1 VTQHDPRGNTP
12 KRAGQGGKAAPT
24 RSRTALT
31 RSRTGVAGGTRT
43 SLPGRRPELD
53 AQTAIEGLTNARTR
67 IVGTRTGFAADAV
80 VALVRVLSTLR
91 GGIARVF
98 RAVSTVVTPL
108 GWTVL
113 AVAPLCFLAG
123 YGLGWTELVIV
134 AWTLTA
140 LLVAAAVY
148 LLGRTPLRVDLDLPR
163 TRVVVGQPATAR
175 IRVRNPASRRSFGMA
190 VEVPVDAGLAA
201 LTVPGIPAGGAHE
214 AEFGVPTA
222 KRGVLS
228 LGPARTVRA
237 DPIGMVRRELD
248 LTDTNELFVHPRTVA
263 IPSASLGVVRDLEG
277 TPTRDLTSS
286 DVSFHSL
293 REYVPGDE
301 RRHIHWRSTAKTGTY
316 MVRQFEETRRS
327 HLVVGLSLAS
337 ADYATDDEFELAV
350 SVAASLGVRAL
361 RDGRSLSLVVGES
374 TPAFAKRKVF
384 EVRHLSILSRSR
396 MLDDFAG
403 LVREESSLH
412 IPDVARVTAAKVPS
426 ISVVMLVCGSVPTPA
441 QLRSASSQFPLGVEV
456 TAIVCDPASVPGY
469 RRLAG
474 LTVFTIGYLEDL
486 QKALARSAAA

>member
-1 VTQHDPRGNTP
+1 VTSSDSRRRLSKP
-12 KRAGQGGKAAPT
+12 AAP
-24 RSRTALT
+24 SRTALT
-31 RSRTGVAGGTRT
+31 RSRTGVLGGTRT
-43 SLPGRRPELD
+43 AASRRTDVD
-53 AQTAIEGLTNARTR
+53 AHTAVEGLTNARTR
-67 IVGTRTGFAADAV
+67 IVGTRTGFLADAI
-80 VALVRVLSTLR
+80 VALVRVLASIR
-91 GGIARVF
+91 RGIARMF

-108 GWTVL
+108 GLTVL
-113 AVAPLCFLAG
+113 AVTPLCFLAG
-123 YGLGWTELVIV
+123 YGLGWTELVVV

-140 LLVAAAVY
+140 LLAAAGVY
-148 LLGRTPLRVDLDLPR
+148 LLGRTPLRVELDLPR
-163 TRVVVGQPATAR
+163 SRVVVGQPATAR
-175 IRVRNPASRRSFGMA
+175 IRVHNPATRRSFGIA

-201 LTVPGIPAGGAHE
+201 LTVPGIAGGGTHE

-237 DPIGMVRRELD
+237 DPVGMVRRELD
-248 LTDTNELFVHPRTVA
+248 LTPTTELFVHPRTAA

-301 RRHIHWRSTAKTGTY
+301 RRHIHWKSTAKTGTY

-337 ADYATDDEFELAV
+337 GDYAGEDEFELAV

-361 RDGRSLSLVVGES
+361 RDGRSVSVVVGER

-384 EVRHLSILSRSR
+384 EVRSLSTLSRSR
-396 MLDDFAG
+396 LLDDFAG

-412 IPDVARVTAAKVPS
+412 LPDIARVSAAKVPA
-426 ISVVMLVCGSVPTPA
+426 ISVAMLVCGSVPTPA
-441 QLRSASSQFPLGVEV
+441 QLRSASNQFPLGVEV
-456 TAIVCDPASVPGY
+456 TAIVCDPAGVPGF

-474 LTVFTIGYLEDL
+474 LTVFTVGYLEDL

>member
-1 VTQHDPRGNTP
+1 MG
-12 KRAGQGGKAAPT
+12 
-24 RSRTALT
+24 
-31 RSRTGVAGGTRT
+31 RT
-43 SLPGRRPELD
+43 SHTSRRPELD
-53 AQTAIEGLTNARTR
+53 AQTAVEGLTNARTR
-67 IVGTRTGFAADAV
+67 IVGTRTGFLADVVVAV
-80 VALVRVLSTLR
+80 VRMLTLLRR
-91 GGIARVF
+91 GVAAVF

-113 AVAPLCFLAG
+113 AVTPLCFLAG
-123 YGLGWTELVIV
+123 YGLGWTELVVV

-140 LLVAAAVY
+140 LLAAAAVY
-148 LLGRTPLRVDLDLPR
+148 LLGRTPMRVELDLPR

-175 IRVRNPASRRSFGMA
+175 IRVSNPSARRSFGMA

-201 LTVPGIPAGGAHE
+201 LTVPGIPGGGAHE

-222 KRGVLS
+222 RRGVLS

-237 DPIGMVRRELD
+237 DPIGMVRRELE
-248 LTDTNELFVHPRTVA
+248 LTPTTELFVHPRTVPV
-263 IPSASLGVVRDLEG
+263 PSGSLGVVRDLEG

-327 HLVVGLSLAS
+327 HLVIGLSLA
-337 ADYATDDEFELAV
+337 AGDYASDDEFELAV
-350 SVAASLGVRAL
+350 SVAASLGIRAV
-361 RDGRSLSLVVGES
+361 RDGRSLSVVVGEP

-384 EVRHLSILSRSR
+384 EVRNLSILSRSR
-396 MLDDFAG
+396 LLDDFAG

-412 IPDVARVTAAKVPS
+412 IQDVARVTASKVPA
-426 ISVVMLVCGSVPTPA
+426 ISVAMLVCGSVPTPA
-441 QLRSASSQFPLGVEV
+441 QLRSASSQFPLGVET
-456 TAIVCDPASVPGY
+456 TAIVCDPSGVPGLK
-469 RRLAG
+469 RLAG

>member
-1 VTQHDPRGNTP
+1 V
-12 KRAGQGGKAAPT
+12 
-24 RSRTALT
+24 S
-31 RSRTGVAGGTRT
+31 
-43 SLPGRRPELD
+43 GRRSELD
-53 AQTAIEGLTNARTR
+53 AYTAVEGLTNARTR
-67 IVGTRTGFAADAV
+67 IVGTRTGFLADAI
-80 VALVRVLSTLR
+80 VALVRVLTTVQ
-91 GGIARVF
+91 GGVARVF

-113 AVAPLCFLAG
+113 AVTPLCFLAG

-140 LLVAAAVY
+140 LLVAAGVY
-148 LLGRTPLRVDLDLPR
+148 LLGRTPLDVELDLPR
-163 TRVVVGQPATAR
+163 TRVVVGQPAAAR
-175 IRVRNPASRRSFGMA
+175 ISVRNPASRRSFGMA

-201 LTVPGIPAGGAHE
+201 LTVPGIPAGGTHDV
-214 AEFGVPTA
+214 EFAVPTA

-248 LTDTNELFVHPRTVA
+248 LTDRAQLFVHPRTVA

-327 HLVVGLSLAS
+327 HLVVGLSLA
-337 ADYATDDEFELAV
+337 AGDYASDDEFELGV

-361 RDGRSLSLVVGES
+361 RDGRSLSVVVGEP

-384 EVRHLSILSRSR
+384 EVRSLSTLSQSR

-403 LVREESSLH
+403 LEREESSLH
-412 IPDVARVTAAKVPS
+412 VADVARVAAAKVPS
-426 ISVVMLVCGSVPTPA
+426 ISVVMLVCGSVPTPV

-456 TAIVCDPASVPGY
+456 TAIVCDPSAVPGY

-474 LTVFTIGYLEDL
+474 LTVFTVGYLEDL

>member
-1 VTQHDPRGNTP
+1 VTSSDPRRQLS
-12 KRAGQGGKAAPT
+12 KRAALT
-24 RSRTALT
+24 RAGLT
-31 RSRTGVAGGTRT
+31 RSRTGVVGGTRT
-43 SLPGRRPELD
+43 SVTSRRSDLD
-53 AQTAIEGLTNARTR
+53 AHTAVEGLTNARTR
-67 IVGTRTGFAADAV
+67 IVGTRTGFLADAI
-80 VALVRVLSTLR
+80 VAVVRVLTSIR
-91 GGIARVF
+91 RGIARVF
-98 RAVSTVVTPL
+98 RSLSTVVTPL

-113 AVAPLCFLAG
+113 AVTPLCFLAG

-140 LLVAAAVY
+140 LLVAAGVY
-148 LLGRTPLRVDLDLPR
+148 LLGRTSLRVELELPR
-163 TRVVVGQPATAR
+163 SRVVVGQPATAR
-175 IRVRNPASRRSFGMA
+175 IRVHNSASRRSFGMA

-201 LTVPGIPAGGAHE
+201 LTVPGIAAGGTHE
-214 AEFGVPTA
+214 AEFAVPTA

-237 DPIGMVRRELD
+237 DPVGMVRRELD
-248 LTDTNELFVHPRTVA
+248 LTPTTELFVHPRTAA

-301 RRHIHWRSTAKTGTY
+301 RRHIHWKSTAKTGIY

-327 HLVVGLSLAS
+327 HLVVGLSLA
-337 ADYATDDEFELAV
+337 AGDYAGDDEFELAV
-350 SVAASLGVRAL
+350 SVAASLGIRAL
-361 RDGRSLSLVVGES
+361 RDGRSLSVVVGER

-384 EVRHLSILSRSR
+384 EVRSLSTLSRSR
-396 MLDDFAG
+396 LLDDFAG
-403 LVREESSLH
+403 LDREESSLH
-412 IPDVARVTAAKVPS
+412 LPDIARVAAAKVPA
-426 ISVVMLVCGSVPTPA
+426 ISVAMLVCGSMPTPA

-456 TAIVCDPASVPGY
+456 TAIVCDPTAVPGF

-474 LTVFTIGYLEDL
+474 LTVFTVGYLEDL

>member
-1 VTQHDPRGNTP
+1 VTQHDPSRHTP
-12 KRAGQGGKAAPT
+12 KRAG
-24 RSRTALT
+24 LT
-31 RSRTGVAGGTRT
+31 RSSTGPTKSRTGMAGTTRT
-43 SLPGRRPELD
+43 SLTNRRSDLD
-53 AQTAIEGLTNARTR
+53 AHTAIEGLTNARTR
-67 IVGTRTGFAADAV
+67 IVGTRTGFLADV
-80 VALVRVLSTLR
+80 LVAFVRVLRSVR
-91 GGIARVF
+91 GGVARVF

-113 AVAPLCFLAG
+113 AVTPLCFLAG
-123 YGLGWTELVIV
+123 YVLGWTELVIV

-140 LLVAAAVY
+140 LLAAAAVY
-148 LLGRTPLRVDLDLPR
+148 LLGRTPLRVDLELPR
-163 TRVVVGQPATAR
+163 TRVVVGQPAAAR
-175 IRVRNPASRRSFGMA
+175 IRVQNPSSRRSFGMA
-190 VEVPVDAGLAA
+190 VEVPVDSGLAA
-201 LTVPGIPAGGAHE
+201 LTVPGIPAGGSHD
-214 AEFGVPTA
+214 AEFGVPTGQ
-222 KRGVLS
+222 RGVLS
-228 LGPARTVRA
+228 VGPARTVRA

-248 LTDTNELFVHPRTVA
+248 LTDTTELFVHPRTVA

-337 ADYATDDEFELAV
+337 ADYAGDDEFELAV

-361 RDGRSLSLVVGES
+361 RDGRSLSLVVGEP

-384 EVRHLSILSRSR
+384 EVRNLSTLSRSR

-403 LVREESSLH
+403 LAREESSLH
-412 IPDVARVTAAKVPS
+412 IADVARVTAAKVPA

-441 QLRSASSQFPLGVEV
+441 QLRTASSQFPLGVEV
-456 TAIVCDPASVPGY
+456 TAIVCDPAAVPGY
-469 RRLAG
+469 KRLSG
-474 LTVFTIGYLEDL
+474 LTVFTVGYLEDL